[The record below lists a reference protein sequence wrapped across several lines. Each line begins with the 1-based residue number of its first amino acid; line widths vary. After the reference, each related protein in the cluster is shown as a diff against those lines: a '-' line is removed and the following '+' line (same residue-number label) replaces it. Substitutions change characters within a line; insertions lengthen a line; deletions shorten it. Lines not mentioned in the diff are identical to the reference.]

1 MSEAVIFGIGG
12 ILFIFVTW
20 ATIAFLLTRVMALE
34 EQDSEGSIPANEV
47 SQ

>member
-12 ILFIFVTW
+12 ILFILVTW

-34 EQDSEGSIPANEV
+34 EQDSERRIPADEI
-47 SQ
+47 SE